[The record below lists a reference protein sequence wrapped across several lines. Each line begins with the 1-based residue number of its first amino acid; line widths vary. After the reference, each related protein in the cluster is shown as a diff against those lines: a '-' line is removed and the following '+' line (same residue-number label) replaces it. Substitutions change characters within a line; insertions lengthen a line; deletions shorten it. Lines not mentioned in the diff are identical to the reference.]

1 MSDFNT
7 GVGLKLFWKN
17 NFLSPP
23 WSVKILYQSW
33 LILVQEVKMDVLFI
47 YLI

>member
-1 MSDFNT
+1 MLDFNI
-7 GVGLKLFWKN
+7 GVGFKLFWKN
-17 NFLSPP
+17 IFFSPP